1 MRIEKGKYGKIKKAY
16 RDHWEGGLITCL
28 SDHIFVHGFKLFT
41 NLFRLLTSRLL
52 YNLFCI
58 GRKSRVN
65 VKELL
70 TVIFFFY
77 SKWVENLNIKM
88 ERNLINVKYF
98 LMPQLTFSLQIL
110 LFLYFFFFC
119 SCKKSF
125 LFINFYFETLF
136 WGVIGGTFL
145 PGTTWISWRTT
156 SSRPPTGQSTVNSK
170 SSLMYEFAHLE
181 APVKIDLTS
190 LR

>member
-1 MRIEKGKYGKIKKAY
+1 M
-16 RDHWEGGLITCL
+16 TP
-28 SDHIFVHGFKLFT
+28 IFVHGFKHFT

-70 TVIFFFY
+70 TVIFFF
-77 SKWVENLNIKM
+77 LFKM
-88 ERNLINVKYF
+88 GWKLKHKNGEKQINVKYF
-98 LMPQLTFSLQIL
+98 HLPQLTSSLQIL

-119 SCKKSF
+119 SYKKSF

-136 WGVIGGTFL
+136 WGGIGGTFL